1 MDADIIL
8 PTLKVKSPGNQN
20 LIKVVTNKKKEG
32 KQLLFHESIGD
43 ANTSKEEIMK
53 NLVKVLEKNGFKYKG
68 SKYKDK

>member
-1 MDADIIL
+1 MFNISIQ
-8 PTLKVKSPGNQN
+8 S
-20 LIKVVTNKKKEG
+20 IKDYFQNKKNKG

-43 ANTSKEEIMK
+43 ANTSKEEMMK

>member
-1 MDADIIL
+1 MFKISIQS
-8 PTLKVKSPGNQN
+8 LKDYF
-20 LIKVVTNKKKEG
+20 TNKKKEG

-53 NLVKVLEKNGFKYKG
+53 NLVEVLEKNGFKYKG

>member
-1 MDADIIL
+1 M
-8 PTLKVKSPGNQN
+8 LKLSIQSLKDYFY
-20 LIKVVTNKKKEG
+20 NKKKEG

-43 ANTSKEEIMK
+43 ANTPKDEMMK

>member
-1 MDADIIL
+1 MFNISIQ
-8 PTLKVKSPGNQN
+8 S
-20 LIKVVTNKKKEG
+20 IKDYLTNKKKEG

-43 ANTSKEEIMK
+43 VNTSKEEMMK